1 VTVSVNKKPDK
12 KVYCVFASY
21 YNYQPYELEV
31 IYTTKKMAEFH
42 IKNGNKNF
50 LYCIEEFDLR
60 KNFPVS
66 ELKNDKP
73 VA

>member
-1 VTVSVNKKPDK
+1 
-12 KVYCVFASY
+12 
-21 YNYQPYELEV
+21 
-31 IYTTKKMAEFH
+31 MAEFH